1 MISSYRPG
9 IVLAVA
15 LLLGGTGRAAS
26 QSHGHD
32 HTGAAPDGQSLPL
45 RSDLGRHHRTITTGS
60 EMAQAYFD
68 QGLRLQYAFN
78 HADAMRSYEE
88 ALRRDPRC
96 AMCWWGIALASG
108 HNINA
113 PMTDEEASRA
123 YRASREALSLSS
135 VASSDTERALI
146 AALAE
151 RYAPEPGESRAAL
164 DSTYARAMADLAEVY
179 PDDSDILTLY
189 GAALM
194 NLSPWN
200 YWDGAWA
207 HRTPRE
213 GTQHILD
220 VLRGALAI
228 APDNPGACHYLIHLV
243 EAARPEQAVDCA
255 DRLAALMPGAGH
267 IVHMPGHIY
276 IRVGRYA
283 DAVRQNEHAVHAD
296 ESLMMDMGSMNSLY
310 TGAYYPHNY
319 HFLAFAA
326 TMAGM
331 SEKAL
336 EASRAVA
343 PKVPPDV
350 ARDVYWIQNAVVL
363 PQLTLLTFGRW
374 EEVLAEPSPPA
385 ELLQASILS
394 QYARG
399 TAMAAL
405 GRFDQAHQILDEI
418 TERAARVGG
427 EPAMNPVPH
436 ISPLVLA
443 GEIALRT
450 GDASAAVER
459 FAAAVAIEDAL
470 LYDEPPLWYYPIRQS
485 LGRALL
491 EAGRAREAE
500 GAYRADLDK
509 FPENGWSLLGL
520 TLSLEAQGKEA
531 EAASVRVR
539 FERAWASADVRPT
552 GSRF

>member
-1 MISSYRPG
+1 MSRLYRRLALPSLALVFAWPG
-9 IVLAVA
+9 SV
-15 LLLGGTGRAAS
+15 AS
-26 QSHGHD
+26 QRHD
-32 HTGAAPDGQSLPL
+32 HDHAGASAPARSLPL
-45 RSDLGRHHRTITTGS
+45 REDLGSHHRAIATES
-60 EMAQAYFD
+60 ELAQSYFD

-78 HADAMRSYEE
+78 HADAIRSYEE
-88 ALRRDPRC
+88 ALRHDPRC

-108 HNINA
+108 QNINA
-113 PMTDEEASRA
+113 PATDADARRA
-123 YRASREALSLSS
+123 YRASVEAVRLLREDSTES
-135 VASSDTERALI
+135 ERALI
-146 AALAE
+146 SALAE
-151 RYAPEPGESRAAL
+151 RYGPEPDVDRASL
-164 DSTYARAMADLAEVY
+164 DSAYARAMARAARAHPGDADV
-179 PDDSDILTLY
+179 LTLY

-200 YWDGAWA
+200 YWDGTWE
-207 HRTPRE
+207 HRTPRD
-213 GTQHILD
+213 GTLQILD
-220 VLRGALAI
+220 VLQTALGI
-228 APDNPGACHYLIHLV
+228 DRENPGACHYFIHLV
-243 EAARPEQAVDCA
+243 EAARPEQAVGCA

-296 ESLMMDMGSMNSLY
+296 ETLMMDMGSMKSLY
-310 TGAYYPHNY
+310 TGAYYPHNF

-331 SEKAL
+331 SERAL

-343 PKVPPDV
+343 PKVPLDV

-374 EEVLAEPSPPA
+374 NEVLAEPTPPA
-385 ELLQASILS
+385 ELEQASILAD
-394 QYARG
+394 YARG
-399 TAMAAL
+399 TALAAL
-405 GRFDQAHQILDEI
+405 GRDADARRILGNL
-418 TERAARVGG
+418 TERARIIGG
-427 EPAMNPVPH
+427 DPAMNPIPH

-450 GDASAAVER
+450 GKPAEAAGHFR
-459 FAAAVAIEDAL
+459 AAVAIEDAL

-491 EAGRAREAE
+491 EAGDPEEAE
-500 GAYRADLDK
+500 SAYRADLAK

-520 TLSLEAQGKEA
+520 ALSLEAQGKVVEA
-531 EAASVRVR
+531 EAARVR
-539 FERAWASADVRPT
+539 FERAWASADVPLKM
-552 GSRF
+552 SRF